1 MQDGV
6 DRGRGHVHDGRVEH
20 GHELADEHDGQDE
33 TGTHR
38 AFAAGQQA
46 GPGVTSQDVGHDLS
60 LASTLSRYQDTTY
73 PGTNATWLGAGLAGR
88 VVLASQRAA
97 PATGLSSDEGRSRLK
112 SGPEASGEA
121 EQHEQ

>member
-60 LASTLSRYQDTTY
+60 LASRLSRYQDTGY
-73 PGTNATWLGAGLAGR
+73 PGTNTTWQAAEGAGSIEAAAWELVAGM
-88 VVLASQRAA
+88 
-97 PATGLSSDEGRSRLK
+97 
-112 SGPEASGEA
+112 A
-121 EQHEQ
+121 ET